1 MNKQLSFAQFPAI
14 ARNVGHAVGHIDVL
28 HVARCVGFVATVLF
42 IWVSLR
48 PFPDLSA
55 PDVGDLDKGKL
66 ASTYITLGLFS
77 VAALALTVFRH
88 AKALRSLMTPTFMV
102 LCCWVCINTVFSH
115 NFGLSLQRV
124 ILTGSVLAMA
134 ACLLLLP
141 DTQEELD
148 LWLGASTLMFLA
160 LCYLGVILAPTFS
173 LHTARD
179 MIEPHLAGDWR
190 GPFGHKNVAA
200 PIMAML
206 TFVGIYLVGRRAHIL
221 GAAILVLAGFFLMMS
236 GGKSAM
242 ALCVLALM
250 MSVLV
255 VAIKSTAFRVC
266 LIFLP
271 LIALNLATVGSVFD
285 ERVAAIVKLLPL
297 DTTFTGRTDIWEFAL
312 TSLALHPWLGYGFAA
327 FWGTDSIQNLVQ
339 DNLIEWTT
347 TAAHSHNGYLDN
359 ALTLGIPGLVLI
371 VAIFIVAPLRNFSI
385 ATKSGNDDPLAKLFL
400 RIWLF
405 GIYLSSMESF
415 LLDRADPIWFTFL
428 ISVVGLH
435 YLARFR
441 LTAEPAT

>member
-1 MNKQLSFAQFPAI
+1 M
-14 ARNVGHAVGHIDVL
+14 L
-28 HVARCVGFVATVLF
+28 HVARCVGFIATVLF

-55 PDVGDLDKGKL
+55 SDVGDLDKGKL

-88 AKALRSLMTPTFMV
+88 AKALRSLVTPTFVV
-102 LCCWVCINTVFSH
+102 LCCWVCINTIFSH
-115 NFGLSLQRV
+115 DFGLSLQRV

-141 DTQEELD
+141 DTQDELD
-148 LWLGASTLMFLA
+148 LWLGTSTLIFLV
-160 LCYLGVILAPTFS
+160 LCYLGIMLAPS
-173 LHTARD
+173 LSIHMPRD
-179 MIEPHLAGDWR
+179 TIEPQLAGDWR

-206 TFVGIYLVGRRAHIL
+206 VFVGIYLVGRRAFIL
-221 GAAILVLAGFFLMMS
+221 GGAISLLAGLFVIMA
-236 GGKSAM
+236 GGKSAA
-242 ALCVLALM
+242 ALCVLALV

-255 VAIKSTAFRVC
+255 VAIKSAAFRVC

-271 LIALNLATVGSVFD
+271 LIFLNLATVGSVFD
-285 ERVAAIVKLLPL
+285 ERVAAIVRLLPL

-327 FWGTDSIQNLVQ
+327 FWGNDAIQNLVQ
-339 DNLIEWTT
+339 DNLIGWTA

-359 ALTLGIPGLVLI
+359 ALTLGIPGLALI

-385 ATKSGNDDPLAKLFL
+385 ATKSGNNGSLANLFL
-400 RIWLF
+400 RIWIF
-405 GIYLSSMESF
+405 GIYLSSLESF

-441 LTAEPAT
+441 LTSEPPSGAGHGQLS